1 MKTVRFTGE
10 NSTFVALGVGG
21 AVEARGPFGLR
32 VNGGPMIETAQ
43 FLRASAVKLFNRG
56 NNRYSAQF
64 GVWRQHAT
72 IEQAED
78 YLITHPGELP
88 TANGLVC
95 EIELNA
101 GRKVYLSTPF
111 IEIVDSSIRGL
122 RTEHTYRL
130 LGGAIVGSNPNT

>member
-1 MKTVRFTGE
+1 MKTVRFSGA
-10 NSTFVALGVGG
+10 NSTFVALGLGG
-21 AVEARGPFGLR
+21 AVEAKGPFGLR

-43 FLRASAVKLFNRG
+43 FLRASTVKLFNRG
-56 NNRYSAQF
+56 NSHYTAQF

-88 TANGLVC
+88 TADGLVC
-95 EIELNA
+95 EIELN
-101 GRKVYLSTPF
+101 GGSKVYLTTPF
-111 IEIVDSSIRGL
+111 IEISDSSIRGL

-130 LGGAIVGSNPNT
+130 LGGGIVASNPNT